1 MSPFRAARSSSLTAA
16 SLSPALPFD
25 ARLSAVRSADF
36 WARFRIAAARDFRMA
51 GGEPI
56 PVDRV
61 ATPAQILETRRHIAE
76 LYIDE
81 RVVDYIVEIVHATRN
96 PDQAGL
102 AELKPLIEFG
112 ASPRATLALAQGSRA
127 HAFLRGR
134 AFVTPDDV
142 KAIAPDVLRHRVLRT
157 YEAEAEEVT
166 SDEIVAR
173 ILEAIPV
180 P

>member
-1 MSPFRAARSSSLTAA
+1 LHSRYHT
-16 SLSPALPFD
+16 
-25 ARLSAVRSADF
+25 
-36 WARFRIAAARDFRMA
+36 RDKDNEVLRRMA
-51 GGEPI
+51 SVEPT

-61 ATPAQILETRRHIAE
+61 ASPKQILETRRHIAE

-96 PDQAGL
+96 PEQAGL

-134 AFVTPDDV
+134 AFVTPDAV
-142 KAIAPDVLRHRVLRT
+142 KSIPPDVLR
-157 YEAEAEEVT
+157 
-166 SDEIVAR
+166 
-173 ILEAIPV
+173 
-180 P
+180 

>member
-1 MSPFRAARSSSLTAA
+1 MPPAAHPFGQRVLPPLLGIPPLGELGPELVDGSLE
-16 SLSPALPFD
+16 D
-25 ARLSAVRSADF
+25 A
-36 WARFRIAAARDFRMA
+36 
-51 GGEPI
+51 I

-61 ATPAQILETRRHIAE
+61 ASPKQILETRRHVAE

-81 RVVDYIVEIVHATRN
+81 RIVDYIVEIVHATRN
-96 PDQAGL
+96 PEQAGL

-112 ASPRATLALAQGSRA
+112 ASPRATLSLAQGSRA

-157 YEAEAEEVT
+157 YEAEAEEKT
-166 SDEIVAR
+166 SETVIQKIFDE
-173 ILEAIPV
+173 LPV

>member
-1 MSPFRAARSSSLTAA
+1 MST
-16 SLSPALPFD
+16 
-25 ARLSAVRSADF
+25 
-36 WARFRIAAARDFRMA
+36 
-51 GGEPI
+51 GEPI

-61 ATPAQILETRRHIAE
+61 ATPKQILDTRRHISE

-81 RVVDYIVEIVHATRN
+81 RIVDYIVEIVHATRN
-96 PDQAGL
+96 PEQAGL
-102 AELKPLIEFG
+102 AELKPLIEYG

-157 YEAEAEEVT
+157 YEAEAEEVS
-166 SDEIVAR
+166 SDEIVSR
-173 ILEAIPV
+173 ILQAIPV